1 MVILWLA
8 AWQSNRVKMNLILD
22 AAKGGCNDLGVTII
36 KNSTHTCCLAVT
48 CSTQA
53 HSIHHKKDCTI
64 FKGWQNKFYQNIR
77 QYHY

>member
-48 CSTQA
+48 CP
-53 HSIHHKKDCTI
+53 
-64 FKGWQNKFYQNIR
+64 
-77 QYHY
+77 QYSS